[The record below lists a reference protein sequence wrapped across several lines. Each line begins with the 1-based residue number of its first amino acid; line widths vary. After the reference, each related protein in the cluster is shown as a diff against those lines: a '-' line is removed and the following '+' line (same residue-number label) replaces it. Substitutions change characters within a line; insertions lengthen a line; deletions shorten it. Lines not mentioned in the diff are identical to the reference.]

1 MRLRIRRAA
10 QLLDPVWSKNWNGRR
25 TCSPWSVA
33 SLPGRP
39 ELGQRIAKVFCG
51 FRDLLITAA
60 ESEFG
65 IEPDWAC
72 GHAAS

>member
-1 MRLRIRRAA
+1 MKMRMLTPCGQKIGTAEEPSVLGASQAYRA
-10 QLLDPVWSKNWNGRR
+10 
-25 TCSPWSVA
+25 
-33 SLPGRP
+33 P
-39 ELGQRIAKVFCG
+39 ELGQRIAKVFRG
-51 FRDLLITAA
+51 LRDLLIAAA